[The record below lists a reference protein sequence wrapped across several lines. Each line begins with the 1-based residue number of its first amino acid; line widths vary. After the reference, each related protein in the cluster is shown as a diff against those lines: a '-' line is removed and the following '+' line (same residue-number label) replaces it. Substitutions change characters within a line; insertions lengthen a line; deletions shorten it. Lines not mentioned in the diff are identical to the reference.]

1 MRKVTKNC
9 EWLEQKIF
17 INVVSKFY
25 QRISSKDYISNVV
38 YKISIKM
45 KILKNSK
52 DDWIVDILVSI
63 LKYDERI
70 YEFKKL

>member
-1 MRKVTKNC
+1 MTKITKHC
-9 EWLEQKIF
+9 EWLEQRIF
-17 INVVSKFY
+17 INIVSKFY